1 MGKIQLKLPTT
12 SPKSVEAQLLPEHND
27 TPPPTRKK
35 NQWAVNFVGLMM
47 GVGLI
52 MCILFVYVYG
62 RALFMFRGC
71 STAFPTKEEGSE
83 SFMNVEQTPEH
94 PQHRWESSPYL
105 SHQPNPERMRSYIN
119 WVKYGSERK
128 DCGVDCLFWEA
139 DDSPPSDEQQVL
151 KGREPLPDPVRVQDD
166 KQCSD
171 IPLSLRFDCLP
182 GGTVDQNVCESRGCC
197 WLADQEVPERKKP
210 FPSPHL
216 HHPSHGKPLEDIPL
230 NIPYCFYPRDYEG
243 YRFVN
248 FSSDTYGNI
257 GYLKRDTSS
266 GYPHDIPL
274 LKMEVFYETPTRIRV
289 RIQDPSSP
297 RWESPLPVVPNAK
310 LGAVEPL
317 YGITVEEDDGAFVIF
332 RKASSLPLFDTRSA
346 APLVYADQFLQLSTR
361 LPSEYMYG
369 LGEHLEGLLLDTF
382 WKRRVLWNLDQ
393 IPEPGKNTYGS
404 HPFYLS
410 LEPDGNAHGVFLL
423 NSNAMDV
430 VLQPTPAATFRI
442 IGGILDLYVF
452 LGPTP
457 NDVISQYT
465 EVIGRPFLPPYWSLG
480 YHQCKYGYKS
490 LNKTKAVWQRT
501 RDAGIPFDVQWNDID
516 YMEENKDF
524 TYDLIHFRELPE
536 FVQQLHEV
544 GMHYVP
550 IVDPG
555 ISASEPLHT
564 YPPWDEGLALHVF
577 VRNGSNMPF
586 VGKVWNTV
594 ATTWPD
600 FTQPLSTYY
609 WGRQLLRYHSWVE
622 FDGAWIDM
630 NEPSNFWSGSYDGCG
645 DNNLEHPPFLPHV
658 HGGIL
663 YYHTICMTARHYFG
677 RHYSIH
683 NLYGFTE
690 AIATNKALQ
699 IIRGK
704 RPFIISRSSFAGLG
718 HYSGHWTGDIWSDW
732 FNLWQSISGI
742 LNFNMFGIPM
752 VGADICGFNGNV
764 TASLCLRWMQLGAF
778 YPFSRNHNTDTAY
791 DQDPVALGQ
800 DVVEASR
807 KALEIRY
814 LLLPYLYSLFFNAHL
829 TGEPVARPLFFQF
842 HKDERTYGIDTQF
855 MWGSGLMIAPALK
868 ENVTEVKAYIPE
880 GRWYDWYSKTIIEGK
895 GSYEMLAAPSDVI
908 PLLIRGGTIMP
919 VQVPAVTTTRS
930 RKNDMG
936 IIAALDESGHA
947 AGEWF
952 WDDGESLDTAE
963 NMNYTHVVFSAE
975 PGNVSVN
982 VTLAAY
988 QEPANLGYFEIL
1000 GVDGNVTAV
1009 YVDNKKVTFSYEEIT
1024 KVLSAVGLKK
1034 SLLVGFSISWE

>member
-1 MGKIQLKLPTT
+1 MGKIQLKLPAT
-12 SPKSVEAQLLPEHND
+12 SPKCVEVHLIPEYID

-35 NQWAVNFVGLMM
+35 NQWAVNFVGTMM

-52 MCILFVYVYG
+52 MCFLFVYKYG
-62 RALFMFRGC
+62 RILSMFRGC
-71 STAFPTKEEGSE
+71 NTMFPSKGGGSE
-83 SFMNVEQTPEH
+83 NT
-94 PQHRWESSPYL
+94 PYL
-105 SHQPNPERMRSYIN
+105 SHQASLERMRSYTN
-119 WVKYGSERK
+119 WVKNGNGKKDYG
-128 DCGVDCLFWEA
+128 VNFLVWEGNHSLHSA
-139 DDSPPSDEQQVL
+139 AQQVL
-151 KGREPLPDPVRVQDD
+151 EGRKPLPDPVRVQDN

-182 GGTVDQNVCESRGCC
+182 GGTIDQNTCESRGCC
-197 WLADQEVPERKKP
+197 WLPAQEIPEQKP
-210 FPSPHL
+210 FPSPRL
-216 HHPSHGKPLEDIPL
+216 HRPTHGTPLEDLPL
-230 NIPYCFYPRDYEG
+230 NVPYCFYPRDYDG

-248 FSSDTYGNI
+248 FSSESYGNS
-257 GYLKRDTSS
+257 GYLKRETSS

-274 LKMEVFYETPTRIRV
+274 LKMEVIYETETRIRV
-289 RIQDPSSP
+289 KIHDASSS
-297 RWESPLPVVPNAK
+297 RWESPLPIVPNVE
-310 LGAVEPL
+310 LGAAEPL
-317 YGITVEEDDGAFVIF
+317 YGIAVEEDDGSFVIF
-332 RKASSLPLFDTRSA
+332 RRASSLPLFDTRNA
-346 APLVYADQFLQLSTR
+346 APLLYADQFLQLSTN
-361 LPSEYMYG
+361 LASEYVYG

-410 LEPDGNAHGVFLL
+410 MEPDGNAHGVFIL

-430 VLQPTPAATFRI
+430 ILQPSPAVTFRI

-480 YHQCKYGYKS
+480 YHQCKFGYKS

-536 FVQQLHEV
+536 FVQELHQA

-577 VRNGSNMPF
+577 VRNNSNMPF
-586 VGKVWNTV
+586 VGKVWNT
-594 ATTWPD
+594 ATTTWPD
-600 FTQPLSTYY
+600 FTHPLGTYY

-630 NEPSNFWSGSYDGCG
+630 NEPSNFWSGSYDGCSS
-645 DNNLEHPPFLPHV
+645 NNLEHPPFLPEV
-658 HGGIL
+658 HGGSL
-663 YYHTICMTARHYFG
+663 YYHTICMSARHYFG
-677 RHYSIH
+677 NHYSIH

-699 IIRGK
+699 IVRAK
-704 RPFIISRSSFAGLG
+704 RPFIISRSTFAGQG

-732 FNLWQSISGI
+732 FNMWQSIPGI

-752 VGADICGFNGNV
+752 VGADICGFHGNV
-764 TASLCLRWMQLGAF
+764 TASLCSRWMQLGAF
-778 YPFSRNHNTDTAY
+778 YPFSRNHNSDDTY
-791 DQDPVALGQ
+791 DQDPVALGK
-800 DVVEASR
+800 DVVTASR

-814 LLLPYLYSLFFNAHL
+814 HLLPYLYSLFFKAHL

-842 HKDERTYGIDTQF
+842 YKDPRTYAIDTQF
-855 MWGSGLMIAPALK
+855 MWGSGLMIAPVLK
-868 ENVTEVKAYIPE
+868 ENATEVEAYIPE
-880 GRWYDWYSKTIIEGK
+880 GRWYDWYSKTILEGR
-895 GSYEMLAAPSDVI
+895 GSFEVLTAPNDVI
-908 PLLIRGGTIMP
+908 PLLLRGGTVIP
-919 VQVPAVTTTRS
+919 VQVPAVTTTMS
-930 RKNDMG
+930 RKNDMA

-947 AGEWF
+947 IGEWF

-963 NMNYTHVVFSAE
+963 NMNYTHVVFTAT
-975 PGNVSVN
+975 PGNVFVN
-982 VTLAAY
+982 VTLTGY
-988 QEPANLGYFEIL
+988 KEPANLGYFHIL
-1000 GVDGNVTAV
+1000 GVDTDVTAV
-1009 YVDNKKVTFSYEEIT
+1009 YVDNKKVSYSYDETT
-1024 KVLSAVGLKK
+1024 KVLTAVGLKK
-1034 SLLVGFSISWE
+1034 SLLASFSIIWK